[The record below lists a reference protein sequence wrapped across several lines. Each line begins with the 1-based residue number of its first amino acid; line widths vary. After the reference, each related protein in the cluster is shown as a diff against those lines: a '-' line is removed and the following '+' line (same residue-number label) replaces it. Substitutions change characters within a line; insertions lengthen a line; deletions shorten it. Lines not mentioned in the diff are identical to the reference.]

1 MKAQKKLSFTSDY
14 MEGAHPLIL
23 RKLAETNLEKTAG
36 YGLDEYSESARKKI
50 RAACGTP
57 EADVF
62 FLAGRYFRRQ
72 RAHQRP

>member
-36 YGLDEYSESARKKI
+36 
-50 RAACGTP
+50 
-57 EADVF
+57 
-62 FLAGRYFRRQ
+62 
-72 RAHQRP
+72 